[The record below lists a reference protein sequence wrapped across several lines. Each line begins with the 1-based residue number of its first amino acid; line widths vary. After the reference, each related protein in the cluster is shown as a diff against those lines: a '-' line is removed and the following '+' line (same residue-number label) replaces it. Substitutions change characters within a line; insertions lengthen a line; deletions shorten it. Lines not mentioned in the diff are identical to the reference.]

1 MANKVGVVKKAEPDI
16 RIDVGQPAEIA
27 EIVTVTDKT
36 NNFQSA
42 VLNSDPKQTIND
54 GGENKESNTVTA
66 QDNLSPRRAQGMENT
81 PGVFHKEKPGFSNLG
96 HVTAQDVLDKSE
108 SELEK
113 LGVSKREANNIAQ
126 TFRIITAILLGK
138 NRNKELAQTLQ
149 TDKSFVAKQVKEL
162 EERGLVKKEE
172 DGREV
177 RYVADQFNI
186 LKFLQSKVIITSKK
200 ESGRSGAQENNKN
213 G

>member
-1 MANKVGVVKKAEPDI
+1 MPQTNMAKKVGDVKNARPEV
-16 RIDVGQPAEIA
+16 RVDVSQPAEVA
-27 EIVTVTDKT
+27 EIVTITNANDSSPPEIKAEEKLKT
-36 NNFQSA
+36 
-42 VLNSDPKQTIND
+42 I
-54 GGENKESNTVTA
+54 TA
-66 QDNLSPRRAQGMENT
+66 QEI
-81 PGVFHKEKPGFSNLG
+81 
-96 HVTAQDVLDKSE
+96 LDKPE
-108 SELEK
+108 SELKE
-113 LGVSKREANNIAQ
+113 LGVGKREAHNIAQ

-138 NRNKELAQTLQ
+138 NKNKDLAQTLH

-172 DGREV
+172 EGREV

-186 LKFLQSKVIITSKK
+186 LKFLQSKVVITSKK